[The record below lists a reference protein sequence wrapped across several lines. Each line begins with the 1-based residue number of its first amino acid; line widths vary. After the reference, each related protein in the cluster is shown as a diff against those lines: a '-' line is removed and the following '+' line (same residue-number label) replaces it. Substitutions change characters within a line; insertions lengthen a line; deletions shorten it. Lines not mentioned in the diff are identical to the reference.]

1 MHIEFA
7 GAAREVTGSCHVLHV
22 AGRRILL
29 DCGLFQGRRAESREK
44 NERLPVAPEEVDA
57 VLLSHAHIDHAGRL
71 PYLVKQG
78 YRGSIWTTSATRDL
92 CAVMLADSAHIQERD
107 VEFLQKQGR
116 PVLDPLYGLN
126 DAVQAVD
133 QMIGVPYDRW
143 VEVLPGVR
151 ALWAEAGH
159 ILGSASIVVEAVEGA
174 HTHRVVF
181 SGDIGRKGLPIIRD
195 PAPPAGGAD
204 TVLLE
209 STYGNRDHESV
220 ADAKAHLGQVVR
232 ETAKR
237 GGRLLVPA
245 FALGRTQELVYDLH
259 ELWRDGEIPEI
270 PIFIDSPLAL
280 DATTVFKL
288 HANVFDRSE
297 ALIQDV
303 PDPLAFPLVRFTR
316 SVEESKQLNTRHGP
330 MVIIAASG
338 MAESGRILHHL
349 RHAASDPRNTIL
361 IVGFNAEHT
370 LGRRIVERRSVLRIY
385 GDEVPLAA
393 NVEVLNGYSAHGDHT
408 ELKAWLDAVRAGG
421 VKARREIQRV
431 HLVHG
436 ERASQDAFVA
446 ELSAAGYVVDAPEP
460 GETRPVR

>member
-1 MHIEFA
+1 MHIEFS
-7 GAAREVTGSCHVLHV
+7 GAAREVTGSCHILHV

-44 NERLPVAPEEVDA
+44 NERLPVAADEVDA

-78 YRGSIWTTSATRDL
+78 YSGSIWTTSATRDL
-92 CAVMLADSAHIQERD
+92 CAVMLADSANIQERD
-107 VEFLQKQGR
+107 AEFLERKGR
-116 PVLDPLYGLN
+116 PHQPPLYGVN
-126 DAVQAVD
+126 DAMQAVD

-143 VEVLPGVR
+143 IDVLPGVR
-151 ALWAEAGH
+151 AMYTDAGH
-159 ILGSASIVVEAVEGA
+159 ILGSASIVVEAKEGA
-174 HTHRVVF
+174 NTSRLIF
-181 SGDIGRKGLPIIRD
+181 SGDIGRAGLPIIRD
-195 PAPPAGGAD
+195 PAPPSGGAD

-220 ADAKAHLGQVVR
+220 AGAREHLARVVT

-237 GGRLLVPA
+237 GGRLMVPA

-259 ELWRDGEIPEI
+259 VLWRDGLIPEI

-288 HANVFDRSE
+288 HANIFDRGES
-297 ALIQDV
+297 LIRETA
-303 PDPLAFPLVRFTR
+303 DPLDFPLVRFTR

-330 MVIIAASG
+330 VVVIAASG

-349 RHAASDPRNTIL
+349 RHHAHDPKNTIL

-370 LGRRIVERRSVLRIY
+370 LGRRIVERQPFLRIY
-385 GDEVPLAA
+385 GDEVPLNAQ
-393 NVEVLNGYSAHGDHT
+393 VEVLNGYSAHGDHT

-436 ERASQDAFVA
+436 EKESQDAFVA
-446 ELSAAGYVVDAPEP
+446 ELTAAGYTVDAPEP
-460 GETRPVR
+460 GDTRPI

>member
-1 MHIEFA
+1 MHIEFS
-7 GAAREVTGSCHVLHV
+7 GAAREVTGSCHIRHA

-44 NERLPVAPEEVDA
+44 NERLPVAADEVDA

-78 YRGSIWTTSATRDL
+78 YSGSIWTTSATRDL
-92 CAVMLADSAHIQERD
+92 CAVMLADSANIQERD
-107 VEFLQKQGR
+107 AEFLERKGR
-116 PVLDPLYGLN
+116 PHQPPLYGVN
-126 DAVQAVD
+126 DAMQAVD

-143 VEVLPGVR
+143 IDVLPGVR
-151 ALWAEAGH
+151 AMYTDAGH
-159 ILGSASIVVEAVEGA
+159 ILGSASIVVEAKEGA
-174 HTHRVVF
+174 NTSRLIF
-181 SGDIGRKGLPIIRD
+181 SGDIGRAGLPIIRD
-195 PAPPAGGAD
+195 PAPPSGGAD

-220 ADAKAHLGQVVR
+220 AGAREHLARVVT

-237 GGRLLVPA
+237 GGRLMVPA

-259 ELWRDGEIPEI
+259 VLWRDGLIPEI

-288 HANVFDRSE
+288 HANIFDRGES
-297 ALIQDV
+297 LIRETA
-303 PDPLAFPLVRFTR
+303 DPLDFPLVRFTR

-330 MVIIAASG
+330 VVVIAASG

-349 RHAASDPRNTIL
+349 RHHAHDPKNTIL

-370 LGRRIVERRSVLRIY
+370 LGRRIVERQPFLRIY
-385 GDEVPLAA
+385 GDEVPLNAQ
-393 NVEVLNGYSAHGDHT
+393 VEVLNGYSAHGDHT

-436 ERASQDAFVA
+436 EKESQDAFVA
-446 ELSAAGYVVDAPEP
+446 ELTAAGYTVDAPEP
-460 GETRPVR
+460 GDTRPI

>member
-1 MHIEFA
+1 MHIEFS
-7 GAAREVTGSCHVLHV
+7 GAAREVTGSCHILHV

-29 DCGLFQGRRAESREK
+29 DCGLFQGRRLESREK
-44 NERLPVAPEEVDA
+44 NERLPVSPEQVDA

-71 PYLVKQG
+71 PLLVGKG

-92 CAVMLADSAHIQERD
+92 CAVMLADSANIQARD
-107 VEFLQKQGR
+107 VEHLARHGR
-116 PVLDPLYGLN
+116 PYVEPLYSLA
-126 DAVQAVD
+126 DAMQAVD

-143 VEVLPGVR
+143 LDIVPGVR
-151 ALWAEAGH
+151 ALFTDAGH
-159 ILGSASIVVEAVEGA
+159 ILGSASIVIEAKEGS
-174 HTHRVVF
+174 HTHRVIF
-181 SGDIGRKGLPIIRD
+181 SGDIGRDEQPIIRD
-195 PAPPAGGAD
+195 PAPPSGGAD

-220 ADAKAHLGQVVR
+220 AGARAHLARVVR

-237 GGRLLVPA
+237 GGRILVPA

-259 ELWRDGEIPEI
+259 VLWRDGEIPEI

-288 HANVFDRSE
+288 HANIFDRSE
-297 ALIQDV
+297 LLIQSTS
-303 PDPLAFPLVRFTR
+303 DPFSFPLVRFTR
-316 SVEESKQLNTRHGP
+316 SVDESKQLNTRHGP
-330 MVIIAASG
+330 VVIIAASG

-349 RHAASDPRNTIL
+349 RHGASDPRNTVL
-361 IVGFNAEHT
+361 IVGFAAEHT
-370 LGRRIVERRSVLRIY
+370 LGRRIVERRPVLRIF

-393 NVEVLNGYSAHGDHT
+393 QVEILNGYSAHGDRT
-408 ELKAWLDAVRAGG
+408 ELRAWLEAVRAGG

-436 ERASQDAFVA
+436 EPTSQDAFVA
-446 ELSAAGYVVDAPEP
+446 SLREAGYTADAPAP
-460 GETRPVR
+460 GDTRPV

>member
-1 MHIEFA
+1 MHIEFS

-29 DCGLFQGRRAESREK
+29 DCGLYQGRRAESREK
-44 NERLPVAPEEVDA
+44 NERLPVVASDVDA

-78 YRGSIWTTSATRDL
+78 FRGSIWTTSATRDL
-92 CAVMLADSAHIQERD
+92 CAVMLADSAHIQSRD
-107 VEFLQKQGR
+107 VEFLARHNR
-116 PVLDPLYGLN
+116 PYLEPLYGFA
-126 DAVQAVD
+126 DAMQAVD

-143 VEVLPGVR
+143 VDVLPGVR
-151 ALWAEAGH
+151 ALFTDAGH
-159 ILGSASIVVEAVEGA
+159 ILGSASIVVEAQEGSR
-174 HTHRVVF
+174 THRVIF
-181 SGDIGRKGLPIIRD
+181 SGDIGREGLPIIRD
-195 PAPPAGGAD
+195 PSPPSGGAD
-204 TVLLE
+204 TVIME

-220 ADAKAHLGQVVR
+220 AGARDHLARVVV

-259 ELWRDGEIPEI
+259 ELWRDGRIPEI

-297 ALIQDV
+297 TLVQEVA
-303 PDPLAFPLVRFTR
+303 DPLAFPLVRFTR
-316 SVEESKQLNTRHGP
+316 SVEESKQLNQRHGP
-330 MVIIAASG
+330 MIVIAASG
-338 MAESGRILHHL
+338 MAEFGRIVHHL
-349 RHAASDPRNTIL
+349 RHHASDPRNTVL
-361 IVGFNAEHT
+361 IVGFNAQHT
-370 LGRRIVERRSVLRIY
+370 LGRRIVERSPVLRIF
-385 GDEVPLAA
+385 GDDVPLAA
-393 NVEVLNGYSAHGDHT
+393 QVEVLNGYSAHGDRT
-408 ELKAWLDAVRAGG
+408 EMMAWLDAVRAGG

-436 ERASQDAFVA
+436 EAESQDAFVA
-446 ELSAAGYVVDAPEP
+446 QLTEAGYTVDAPEP
-460 GETRPVR
+460 GETRRV

>member
-1 MHIEFA
+1 MHIEFS
-7 GAAREVTGSCHVLHV
+7 GAAREVTGSCHVLHA

-44 NERLPVAPEEVDA
+44 NERLPVAAEDVDA

-78 YRGSIWTTSATRDL
+78 YTGSIWTTSATRDL
-92 CAVMLADSAHIQERD
+92 CAVMLADSANIQERD
-107 VEFLQKQGR
+107 VEYLERKGR
-116 PVLDPLYGLN
+116 PYREPLYGLN
-126 DAVQAVD
+126 DAMQAVD

-143 VEVLPGVR
+143 IDVLPGVR
-151 ALWAEAGH
+151 AMYTDAGH
-159 ILGSASIVVEAVEGA
+159 ILGSASIVVEAKEGA
-174 HTHRVVF
+174 HTSRVIF
-181 SGDIGRKGLPIIRD
+181 SGDIGRAGLPIIRD
-195 PAPPAGGAD
+195 PAPPSGGAD
-204 TVLLE
+204 TVLIE

-220 ADAKAHLGQVVR
+220 AGAREHLARVVT

-237 GGRLLVPA
+237 GGRVMVPA

-259 ELWRDGEIPEI
+259 ALWREGRIPEV

-288 HANVFDRSE
+288 HANIFDRGESLVRE
-297 ALIQDV
+297 AA
-303 PDPLAFPLVRFTR
+303 DPLDFPLVHFTR
-316 SVEESKQLNTRHGP
+316 SVEESKQLNQRHGP
-330 MVIIAASG
+330 LVVIAASG
-338 MAESGRILHHL
+338 MAEFGRILHHL
-349 RHAASDPRNTIL
+349 RHHASDPKNTIL

-370 LGRRIVERRSVLRIY
+370 LGRRIVERQPFLRIY
-385 GDEVPLAA
+385 GEEVPLAA
-393 NVEVLNGYSAHGDHT
+393 QVEVLNGYSAHGDHT

-436 ERASQDAFVA
+436 ERESQDAFAA
-446 ELSAAGYVVDAPEP
+446 ELAAAGYTVDAPEP
-460 GETRPVR
+460 GDTHPV

>member
-1 MHIEFA
+1 MHIEFS
-7 GAAREVTGSCHVLHV
+7 GAAREVTGSCHILHA

-44 NERLPVAPEEVDA
+44 NERLPIAAEDVDA

-78 YRGSIWTTSATRDL
+78 YTGSIWTTSATRDL
-92 CAVMLADSAHIQERD
+92 CAVMLADSANIQERD
-107 VEFLQKQGR
+107 AEFLERKGR
-116 PVLDPLYGLN
+116 PHQEPLYGLN
-126 DAVQAVD
+126 DAMQAVD

-143 VEVLPGVR
+143 IDVLPGVR
-151 ALWAEAGH
+151 AMYTDAGH
-159 ILGSASIVVEAVEGA
+159 ILGSASIVVEAKEGS
-174 HTHRVVF
+174 HTSRLIF
-181 SGDIGRKGLPIIRD
+181 SGDIGRTGLPIIRD
-195 PAPPAGGAD
+195 PAPPSGGAD

-220 ADAKAHLGQVVR
+220 AGAREHLARVVS

-237 GGRLLVPA
+237 GGRLMVPA

-259 ELWRDGEIPEI
+259 ALWREGRIPEI

-288 HANVFDRSE
+288 HANIFDRGES
-297 ALIQDV
+297 LIRETA
-303 PDPLAFPLVRFTR
+303 DPLDFPLVRFTR

-330 MVIIAASG
+330 VVVIAASG

-349 RHAASDPRNTIL
+349 RQHASDPKNTIL
-361 IVGFNAEHT
+361 IVGFNAQHT
-370 LGRRIVERRSVLRIY
+370 LGRRIVERQPFLRIY
-385 GDEVPLAA
+385 GDEVPLNAQ
-393 NVEVLNGYSAHGDHT
+393 VEILNGYSAHGDHT

-436 ERASQDAFVA
+436 EPEAQDAFVA
-446 ELSAAGYVVDAPEP
+446 ELTAAGYTVDAPEP
-460 GETRPVR
+460 GDTRPI